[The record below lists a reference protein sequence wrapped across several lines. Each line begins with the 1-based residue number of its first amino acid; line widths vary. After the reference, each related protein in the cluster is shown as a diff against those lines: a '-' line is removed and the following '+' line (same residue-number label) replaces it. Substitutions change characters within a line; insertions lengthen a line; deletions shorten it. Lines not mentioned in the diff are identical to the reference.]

1 MLQNN
6 RNHGLLKVFCLLVE
20 GSGSVQIVTNQD
32 LDPWGPDP
40 DPEHCTKYGT
50 FSKISKTFWLNS
62 KDSDP
67 GV

>member
-1 MLQNN
+1 M
-6 RNHGLLKVFCLLVE
+6 LVE